1 VPHEVVWVIK
11 YLHICKMFIRGINKK
26 NKGGKKIYTYYR
38 LARTYKVG
46 NKVRQE
52 TVINLGKLE
61 GLTKEKHK
69 LLANRIEELLTGT
82 ESMFFDI
89 DAGTE
94 KLAVEFTKKIINKG
108 VFAIK
113 RKPRPI
119 SKEVETDYQEVDIN
133 SIEQLESKTIGG
145 EWLVKQAFDKFGM
158 RDIFSRI
165 GMGAIETDIAQ
176 MLLTAKM
183 LHPSSE
189 LETERWLQE
198 NSGIQE
204 LHNLSTD
211 HHPITRYRLYKAA
224 THMYKYKDEIEKALY
239 TATQNLFS
247 NKSKI
252 VIYDL
257 TNMYFE
263 GSMLGSKTAKFGRS
277 KQKRSDRRLVG
288 LALAIDSL
296 GFVRYSKIYQ
306 GNVSEPA
313 TFSLMLDDVA
323 SQLNTKGEKPV
334 VVMDAGISTEENLEN
349 VKERKYDY
357 VCVSR
362 TKPKEYTKL
371 SEEATL
377 LSDNRNNTIEVTKVS
392 VEGKQDTFLHIKSH
406 QKQLKEQSINGKLTE
421 RFEDSMKYLKE
432 GLSVPRRLK
441 KIAPVHE
448 KIGRIKKQ
456 FSKVAKLYKITYKED
471 AQKGVVTDIIW
482 EEQEERQS
490 PAGEYFLRYS
500 KEILTEE
507 QIWDTYNMSRDVE
520 ATFRCLK
527 TDLDIRPI
535 FHQKDAYIFPHI
547 WLGIVAYQMVNYIRL
562 KLKEK
567 EINYSWS
574 TIVEKMKAQQYSLQS
589 VNSTNGKIY
598 TKLCTRPTADLKEIY
613 SALGFKERP
622 FVRKSKVVTQ

>member
-1 VPHEVVWVIK
+1 
-11 YLHICKMFIRGINKK
+11 MFIRGINKK
-26 NKGGKKIYTYYR
+26 NKDGNKIYTYYR

-52 TVINLGKLE
+52 TIINLGKLDD
-61 GLTKEKHK
+61 LPKEKHK
-69 LLANRIEELLTGT
+69 LLADRIEELLTGT
-82 ESMFFDI
+82 ESMLFDI
-89 DAGTE
+89 DDDIE
-94 KLAVEFTKKIINKG
+94 KQAAQFTKKIIDKG
-108 VFAIK
+108 VFTLK
-113 RKPRPI
+113 KNTRSI
-119 SKEVETDYQEVDIN
+119 SKAAEAEYQEVDLN
-133 SIEQLESKTIGG
+133 SIEQLESKSIGG
-145 EWLVKQAFDKFGM
+145 EWLVKQAFGKFGM
-158 RDIFSRI
+158 SDILSSI
-165 GMGAIETDIAQ
+165 GMGVIEADIAQ

-204 LHNLSTD
+204 LHNVRTD
-211 HHPITRYRLYKAA
+211 HHPVTRYRLYKAA

-239 TATQNLFS
+239 STTQNLFS
-247 NKSKI
+247 NKSRI

-277 KQKRSDRRLVG
+277 KQKRSDRRLIG

-296 GFVRYSKIYQ
+296 GFVRYSKIYE
-306 GNVSEPA
+306 GNVSEPE

-323 SQLNTKGEKPV
+323 SQLYTKGEKPV

-448 KIGRIKKQ
+448 KVGRIKKQ

-482 EEQEERQS
+482 KEQEERQS
-490 PAGEYFLRYS
+490 PEGEYFLRYS
-500 KEILTEE
+500 KEILNEE

-547 WLGIVAYQMVNYIRL
+547 WLGIVAYQVVNYIRL

-567 EINYSWS
+567 DINYSWS
-574 TIVEKMKAQQYSLQS
+574 TIVEKMQAQQYSLQS
-589 VNSTNGKIY
+589 VNSKNGKIY

-613 SALGFKERP
+613 SALAFKERP

>member
-1 VPHEVVWVIK
+1 MPHGFVLLAHG
-11 YLHICKMFIRGINKK
+11 LHICEMFIRGINKK
-26 NKGGKKIYTYYR
+26 NKDGNKIYTYYR
-38 LARTYKVG
+38 LARTYKIG

-61 GLTKEKHK
+61 GLPKEKHK
-69 LLANRIEELLTGT
+69 LLANRIEELLSGT
-82 ESMFFDI
+82 TAMFFDI
-89 DAGTE
+89 DDDIE
-94 KLAVEFTKKIINKG
+94 KRAAQFTKKIIDKG
-108 VFAIK
+108 VFTLK
-113 RKPRPI
+113 KKVKSI
-119 SKEVETDYQEVDIN
+119 SKEIETDYQEVDIN

-158 RDIFSRI
+158 SDLFSSI
-165 GMGAIETDIAQ
+165 GMNEIEAGIAQ

-189 LETERWLQE
+189 LEAERWLQE
-198 NSGIQE
+198 NSGVDEI
-204 LHNLSTD
+204 HNLRDD
-211 HHPITRYRLYKAA
+211 HPVTRYRLYKAA
-224 THMYKYKDEIEKALY
+224 THMYKYKDEIEKSLY
-239 TATQNLFS
+239 STTQNLFS

-263 GSMLGSKTAKFGRS
+263 GRMLGSKKAKFGRS

-296 GFVRYSKIYQ
+296 GFVRYSKIYE
-306 GNVSEPA
+306 GNVSEPG
-313 TFSLMLDDVA
+313 TFSMMLDDVA
-323 SQLNTKGEKPV
+323 SQLYTKGEKPV
-334 VVMDAGISTEENLEN
+334 VVMDAGISTEENLGN
-349 VKERKYDY
+349 IRERNYDY

-362 TKPKEYTKL
+362 TKPKEYAKL
-371 SEEATL
+371 NEEATL
-377 LSDNRNNTIEVTKVS
+377 LSDNRNNTIEVSKVS

-406 QKQLKEQSINGKLTE
+406 QKQLKEQSINDKLTE

-432 GLSVPRRLK
+432 GLSVSRRLK

-448 KIGRIKKQ
+448 KVGRIKKQ

-482 EEQEERQS
+482 EEQKEKQS
-490 PAGEYFLRYS
+490 PDGEYFLRYS
-500 KEILTEE
+500 KNVLTEE
-507 QIWDTYNMSRDVE
+507 QIWDTYNMTRDVE

-535 FHQKDAYIFPHI
+535 FHQKDAYILPHI
-547 WLGIVAYQMVNYIRL
+547 WLGIVAYQVVNYIRL
-562 KLKEK
+562 KLNEK
-567 EINYSWS
+567 DINHSWS
-574 TIVEKMKAQQYSLQS
+574 TIVEKMQVQQYSLQS
-589 VNSTNGKIY
+589 VNSKGGKIY